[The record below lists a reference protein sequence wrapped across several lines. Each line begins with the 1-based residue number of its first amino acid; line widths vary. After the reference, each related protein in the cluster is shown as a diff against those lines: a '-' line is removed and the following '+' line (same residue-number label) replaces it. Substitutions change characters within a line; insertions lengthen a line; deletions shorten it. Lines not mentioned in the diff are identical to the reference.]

1 MRAFEE
7 LVFVM
12 ITIPPL
18 LFLAGVFAREIMEA
32 CDAVYFIR
40 RFVRLLCDSDYRT
53 YVREEKARRKE
64 SRRDPQET
72 GDLQSFVGIDF
83 GGTAE

>member
-1 MRAFEE
+1 MRAFED
-7 LVFVM
+7 LIFIM

-18 LFLAGVFAREIMEA
+18 IFLAGVFVRNMLEVI
-32 CDAVYFIR
+32 DAVYFIR
-40 RFVRLLCDSDYRT
+40 RFVRLLCDPDYRT

-72 GDLQSFVGIDF
+72 GDLQSFMGVDF